1 MNAIDLRQDL
11 RKRLFDEGLLFPTG
25 VDGVYGRSETY
36 ERIVRAFDAKV
47 RRWGERLGA
56 TALHLPPVMARRTF
70 DSTGYLRAFPD
81 LMGSIHVFEG
91 SDREHAELI
100 RRLEHDVDYSTLL
113 QPAEVMLVPALCH
126 HLYPMCTGRLP
137 EGGVR
142 FEVTG
147 SCYRHEP
154 SLDPVRQQTFRMHE
168 IVYIGEPKTAQRHR
182 DQALKIGLGLLT
194 ELGLEVSAVPA
205 NDPFFGRL
213 GAAMAAEQKDEGLK
227 YEGVAPIVPGAD
239 PTALLSANYHRDHF
253 GLPFHIETADGDVA
267 HSACLGFGTDR
278 VAIALLA
285 AHGFDPDQW
294 PERVGRELFG

>member
-1 MNAIDLRQDL
+1 VNAIDLRQDL

-113 QPAEVMLVPALCH
+113 QPAEVRRVAALCH
-126 HLYPMCTGRLP
+126 RPLG
-137 EGGVR
+137 
-142 FEVTG
+142 
-147 SCYRHEP
+147 
-154 SLDPVRQQTFRMHE
+154 
-168 IVYIGEPKTAQRHR
+168 IV
-182 DQALKIGLGLLT
+182 
-194 ELGLEVSAVPA
+194 LE
-205 NDPFFGRL
+205 
-213 GAAMAAEQKDEGLK
+213 
-227 YEGVAPIVPGAD
+227 
-239 PTALLSANYHRDHF
+239 
-253 GLPFHIETADGDVA
+253 
-267 HSACLGFGTDR
+267 
-278 VAIALLA
+278 
-285 AHGFDPDQW
+285 
-294 PERVGRELFG
+294 